1 MYTPKDTM
9 SSYRSWSN
17 NNTTTAPATEASGQP
32 SNPFG
37 NMRKERNH
45 SYGQSYSDW
54 KSTEQKKKMDA
65 EKSRPLTDAD
75 FPPLGGEVRLPVKV
89 TVPGDGLT
97 LAARLSNA
105 IKRQED
111 EALRRRLEQEE
122 EEQKSK
128 ETVVSI
134 SLGPKFRSRVRTLDE
149 TQKREAEEEEENYR
163 WQVSS
168 EMEAPAE

>member
-1 MYTPKDTM
+1 M

-17 NNTTTAPATEASGQP
+17 NNTSASTSASASTEGEQV

-37 NMRKERNH
+37 NMRKDRNH

-54 KSTEQKKKMDA
+54 KGAEQKKKVEA

-75 FPPLGGEVRLPVKV
+75 FPPLSGKV
-89 TVPGDGLT
+89 VIRNSMHTTTAHDSIT
-97 LAARLSNA
+97 LAERLRNT

-111 EALRRRLEQEE
+111 DALNRRLELEE
-122 EEQKSK
+122 EEKKSK
-128 ETVVSI
+128 EDIVSI
-134 SLGPKFRSRVRTLDE
+134 SLSVPMMRNRVRDPNIRRQLE
-149 TQKREAEEEEENYR
+149 VQAEEDYA

-168 EMEAPAE
+168 ETEAPAE